1 MAELDDVLYERIGTL
16 SEAGDDL
23 TEAGDFAGALAKYRE
38 AFDLLPEPKTNWEAG
53 TWLMAAIGDTHFLQA
68 DYATGRDTLEHAM
81 HFPDAVGNP
90 FLHLRLGQ
98 CQFELDELD
107 RAADE
112 MMRAYMGGG
121 PELFEDED
129 DKYLRFLATRAEG
142 IEAP

>member
-1 MAELDDVLYERIGTL
+1 MAELDNALYERIGAL
-16 SEAGDDL
+16 SEAGDAL
-23 TEAGDFAGALAKYRE
+23 AEGEDFEGALAKYWE

-53 TWLMAAIGDTHFLQA
+53 TWLMAAIGDANFFQE
-68 DYATGRDTLEHAM
+68 DYTAGRDNLGHAM
-81 HFPDAVGNP
+81 QFPNAIGNP

-98 CQFELDELD
+98 CQFELGDLD

-112 MMRAYMGGG
+112 LMRAYMGGG

-142 IEAP
+142 IKAP

>member
-1 MAELDDVLYERIGTL
+1 MAELDDALYERIGAL
-16 SEAGDDL
+16 SEAGDAL
-23 TEAGDFAGALAKYRE
+23 TEAADYAGALAKYRE
-38 AFDLLPEPKTNWEAG
+38 AFDLLPAPRTNWEAG
-53 TWLMAAIGDTHFLQA
+53 TWLMAAIGDTYFHQG
-68 DYATGRDTLEHAM
+68 DYAAGRDSLAHAM
-81 HFPDAVGNP
+81 HFPEAVGNP

-98 CQFELDELD
+98 CAFELGDLD

-112 MMRAYMGGG
+112 LMRAYMGGG